1 MEEAKTSRT
10 RRPWGSHEWLL
21 TGLLHCQCGERLY
34 GHQKYRKRA
43 SGERVPAIAYR
54 CQANKVRGPGNC
66 SGGCTIDAV
75 KGEAFVLGWFFA
87 QITDDALA
95 AVRARRR
102 AARADVGINEVL
114 SQLDE
119 ARAERDALLSKQGTG
134 EYRGAMVT
142 VLLSLIAEAQRRVDG
157 LQRRLDA
164 MELDE
169 FPIEDG
175 PALIASWKERTITE
189 KRAYL
194 RRMIHRIDALP
205 GTAPTEERLRITP
218 VE

>member
-1 MEEAKTSRT
+1 
-10 RRPWGSHEWLL
+10 
-21 TGLLHCQCGERLY
+21 
-34 GHQKYRKRA
+34 
-43 SGERVPAIAYR
+43 
-54 CQANKVRGPGNC
+54 
-66 SGGCTIDAV
+66 
-75 KGEAFVLGWFFA
+75 
-87 QITDDALA
+87 
-95 AVRARRR
+95 
-102 AARADVGINEVL
+102 
-114 SQLDE
+114 
-119 ARAERDALLSKQGTG
+119 
-134 EYRGAMVT
+134 
-142 VLLSLIAEAQRRVDG
+142 
-157 LQRRLDA
+157 